1 MDLEVVFLLIAV
13 IIVLLFAWYIQVYI
27 LPGLIQINHKPTGLF
42 KARIIDDDDENPK
55 KKWEADSKLIK
66 EAEKIAK
73 QAVEAKVLLPIE
85 HKSLGEEGL
94 NLTLKLLG
102 ADMSKEEESN
112 LALADAV
119 IDAIVYLLTLNVD
132 LKEQHEG
139 FQKIEKF
146 NKQLHSSNLLS
157 KVKIEEE
164 VLKEK
169 LEKIKVLDEKKEVIT
184 KFKIVSEHIKMID
197 QIFSD
202 TGLLENYMDE
212 NAMMLHSRFLEIR
225 ALSRE
230 LFNFAY
236 KLNPEILEEGTNEE
250 LEALMTKNP
259 EYFKI
264 KTEE

>member
-112 LALADAV
+112 LA
-119 IDAIVYLLTLNVD
+119 
-132 LKEQHEG
+132 
-139 FQKIEKF
+139 
-146 NKQLHSSNLLS
+146 
-157 KVKIEEE
+157 
-164 VLKEK
+164 
-169 LEKIKVLDEKKEVIT
+169 
-184 KFKIVSEHIKMID
+184 
-197 QIFSD
+197 
-202 TGLLENYMDE
+202 
-212 NAMMLHSRFLEIR
+212 
-225 ALSRE
+225 
-230 LFNFAY
+230 
-236 KLNPEILEEGTNEE
+236 
-250 LEALMTKNP
+250 
-259 EYFKI
+259 
-264 KTEE
+264 